1 MSSLWFAEG
10 DHEGAN
16 PVNST
21 PPAVAHLGESN
32 PESSPESTSKP
43 ASGASGPA
51 RASAPHPVDRA
62 SDQSGYQLPKLTAIT
77 LYAGLLTER

>member
-21 PPAVAHLGESN
+21 PPAVAHLERATLN
-32 PESSPESTSKP
+32 PALNPPRNRPAARRGQPEPRHRT
-43 ASGASGPA
+43 
-51 RASAPHPVDRA
+51 R
-62 SDQSGYQLPKLTAIT
+62 
-77 LYAGLLTER
+77 